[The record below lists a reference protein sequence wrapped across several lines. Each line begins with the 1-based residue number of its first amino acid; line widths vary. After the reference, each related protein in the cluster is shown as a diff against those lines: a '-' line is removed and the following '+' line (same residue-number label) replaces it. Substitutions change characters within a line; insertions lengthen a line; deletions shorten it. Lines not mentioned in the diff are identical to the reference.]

1 MTDVW
6 DILSSLAAAVA
17 AIFAAVALFQ
27 SAQTARRAETFQH
40 LRDVNSA
47 LNALGDVDVPDLQ
60 TEILQYF
67 NHERDALSPA
77 GSRYK
82 QFLDTLELLSFA
94 TEEGAVDTRIAGKYL
109 RSISQGHMVQSA
121 FLLEYQRAAKNSYC
135 YECLLRFVRREQHR
149 LPPMIGVKDA

>member
-1 MTDVW
+1 MTDAW
-6 DILSSLAAAVA
+6 DILSSLAAAIGA
-17 AIFAAVALFQ
+17 FFAAVALFQ
-27 SAQTARRAETFQH
+27 SAQTTRRAETFQH

-47 LNALGDVDVPDLQ
+47 LNALGDVDIPDLQ

-94 TEEGAVDTRIAGKYL
+94 TEEGAVDTRIASKYL

-121 FLLEYQRAAKNSYC
+121 FLLEYQRAARNSYC
-135 YECLLRFVRREQHR
+135 YECLLRFARREQHR